1 MKDLEDKTGFK
12 ISETDLGLYLWENKG
27 GLQVLGDMVTNT
39 GIPIIQVGN
48 SDALIVRANANDE
61 ATIKTI
67 EKKLGD
73 KLPIKVICIPKDLDI
88 TILKDDRVAEQ
99 VE

>member
-1 MKDLEDKTGFK
+1 MEDNIGFK
-12 ISETDLGLYLWENKG
+12 TSETDLGVYSWNNEG
-27 GLQVLGDMVTNT
+27 GLQVLGNMVTST
-39 GIPIIQVGN
+39 GIPIIQVAN

-73 KLPIKVICIPKDLDI
+73 KLPIKVIYIPKDLDI
-88 TILKDDRVAEQ
+88 TILKDDRVAEP

>member
-1 MKDLEDKTGFK
+1 MKGLEDKTGFK
-12 ISETDLGLYLWENKG
+12 ISETDLGLYSWGNKG
-27 GLQVLGDMVTNT
+27 GLQVLGNMVTST
-39 GIPIIQVGN
+39 GIPIIQVAN

-88 TILKDDRVAEQ
+88 TILKDDRVAEP

>member
-1 MKDLEDKTGFK
+1 MKGLEDKTGFK
-12 ISETDLGLYLWENKG
+12 ISETELVLYSWENKG
-27 GLQVLGDMVTNT
+27 GLQVLGNIVTST
-39 GIPIIQVGN
+39 GIPIIQVAN
-48 SDALIVRANANDE
+48 SDALIVRANDNDE

-73 KLPIKVICIPKDLDI
+73 KLPIKVICIPKDLEI
-88 TILKDDRVAEQ
+88 TILKDDRVSEP